1 MKWIRK
7 IENIYRMRLNLK
19 ILTLPWEVNY
29 MIRIDA
35 KGKTCPIPVIEARNA
50 LKAVEEDETIL
61 VIVDNEMAKKNLEKM
76 AKGMGYEWDSKTINE
91 YHYEV
96 KIIKGLG
103 SDKSVKELENEK
115 KENTLVAISS
125 DKMGEGNDEL
135 GQVLIKGFIYALAES
150 EQIPSTIV
158 FYNGGVK
165 LSTKQSSVL
174 DSLQKLERLGV
185 EILSCGTCLNY
196 YNLEDELSVGQ
207 ITNMYNIVEKMN
219 AANKIIKP

>member
-1 MKWIRK
+1 
-7 IENIYRMRLNLK
+7 
-19 ILTLPWEVNY
+19 

-76 AKGMGYEWDSKTINE
+76 AKRMGYEWDSKTINE
-91 YHYEV
+91 YNYEV

-103 SDKSVKELENEK
+103 SDESVKELENEK
-115 KENTLVAISS
+115 KENTLVVISS
-125 DKMGEGNDEL
+125 DKMGDGNDEL
-135 GQVLIKGFIYALAES
+135 GQVLIKGFIYALAEA

-165 LSTKQSSVL
+165 LPTKQSSVL

>member
-1 MKWIRK
+1 
-7 IENIYRMRLNLK
+7 
-19 ILTLPWEVNY
+19 

-35 KGKTCPIPVIEARNA
+35 KGKTCPVPVIEARNA
-50 LKAVEEDETIL
+50 LKAVEKDETVL
-61 VIVDNEMAKKNLEKM
+61 VIVDNEIAKKNLEKM
-76 AKGMGYEWDSKTINE
+76 SKEMGYKSNSKTISE

-96 KIIKGLG
+96 EIIKGLG
-103 SDKSVKELENEK
+103 SDKSVKGLENEK
-115 KENTLVAISS
+115 KENTLVVISS

-135 GQVLIKGFIYALAES
+135 GQVLIKGFIYALAET
-150 EQIPSTIV
+150 EQIPSTVI

-165 LSTKQSSVL
+165 LATKQSSVL
-174 DSLQKLERLGV
+174 DSLQKLESLGV

-196 YNLEDELSVGQ
+196 YKLEDELSVGQ